1 MAHSHNNRAGGI
13 VNGNTATNYKLIIAY
28 RGTEYKGW
36 QKTSLGRSIEEML
49 EKSIFQIHRQ
59 QVRLQAASRT
69 DAGVHAEGQVVNFL
83 TDAPISDLRRFLH
96 GLNGTLPQDIR
107 ILCIEPMPAH
117 FHPTT
122 DAIGKHYTYWICNHQ
137 VQLPFYRHLS
147 WHFPYPLDIA
157 LMQKESQHL
166 LGAHDFSSFCNERS
180 LWTRNP
186 VCTIDAINIL
196 LYEENRLSICFKGD
210 HFLYKMVRNL
220 AGTLAYV
227 GCGKIPPN
235 TIPSILEKKARAL
248 AGVTAPAHGLTLKEV
263 FYPSFT

>member
-1 MAHSHNNRAGGI
+1 MDENP
-13 VNGNTATNYKLIIAY
+13 VTMTNYKLIVSY
-28 RGTEYKGW
+28 RGTDYKGW
-36 QKTSLGRSIEEML
+36 QKTSLGNSIEGML
-49 EKSIFQIHRQ
+49 EQSTFQILRK

-83 TDAPISDLRRFLH
+83 TDTPISDMGRFLH

-107 ILCIEPMPAH
+107 ILSIETMPTH

-157 LMQKESQHL
+157 LMQEEAQHL
-166 LGAHDFSSFCNERS
+166 LGTHDFSSFCNERA

-186 VCTIDAINIL
+186 VCTIDAINIFL
-196 LYEENRLSICFKGD
+196 LEANRLSISFKGD

-220 AGTLAYV
+220 TGTLVYV
-227 GCGKIPPN
+227 GCGKIPPQ
-235 TIPSILEKKARAL
+235 TIPSILETKARAL

-263 FYPSFT
+263 FYSFSR